1 MPLAARQREAGG
13 WPGHRARLA
22 RLTSTLLVTLVLVG
36 CARPNA
42 LAGGLV
48 ARTATRPGV
57 IVTPTTPLPPATF
70 QPTAED
76 EVTGTPPSGP
86 LPTSGATITPLSPA
100 GPQVNSQTPTPTPCA
115 SQACASAA
123 THFWLD
129 RPIPAGQGYVDY
141 VDRSYPYGATQNDM
155 REPHHGVEFP
165 NGTGTP
171 IIAAAGGTVVVAG
184 DDQVTAYGPS
194 THFYGN
200 LVVVELDQRLD
211 SRPVFNLYGHLQTVS
226 VAVGDQVAAGD
237 PLGTAGSTGV
247 AIGPHLHFEVR
258 VGANDYGS
266 TRNPELWIKPI
277 VIDGQATGAIAGR
290 VVDQSG
296 RLIDEVTV
304 VIRPVDTRSDRP
316 RNRYPLTY
324 AADELINGDDRLQEN
339 FAIGDMPAGLYSVA
353 VNTTRIQ
360 QQNVS
365 VEPDQVAWVTFV
377 VDRPPPRPTPA
388 TPGAEPLP
396 ETPSAG
402 LSETPAAYPGGET
415 TAPAGDPG
423 TPPAGAPTPTPADSG
438 AAPESPTPDPAA
450 PAP

>member
-1 MPLAARQREAGG
+1 MRLVARQWEAGG
-13 WPGHRARLA
+13 LPGHRARPA
-22 RLTSTLLVTLVLVG
+22 RLGSTLLVTLALVG

-48 ARTATRPGV
+48 ASTATLPGV
-57 IVTPTTPLPPATF
+57 IVTPTTPLPSAAF

-100 GPQVNSQTPTPTPCA
+100 GPQVNPQTPTPTPCA

-155 REPHHGVEFP
+155 REPHHGVEFF
-165 NGTGTP
+165 NGAGTP

-200 LVVVELDQRLD
+200 LVVVELDQQLNGQ
-211 SRPVFNLYGHLQTVS
+211 PVFNLYGHLQAVS

-237 PLGTAGSTGV
+237 PLGAAGSTGV

-258 VGANDYGS
+258 VGANDYAS
-266 TRNPELWIKPI
+266 TRNPELWIKPA
-277 VIDGQATGAIAGR
+277 VIDRQATGAIAGR

-296 RLIDEVTV
+296 KLIDEVTV
-304 VIRPVDTRSDRP
+304 VIRPVDTRTDRP

-324 AADELINGDDRLQEN
+324 AADKLINGDDRLQEN

-377 VDRPPPRPTPA
+377 VDRPPPRPTP
-388 TPGAEPLP
+388 
-396 ETPSAG
+396 SAG
-402 LSETPAAYPGGET
+402 LSETPAAYPGGEM

-423 TPPAGAPTPTPADSG
+423 TPPSGAPTPTPADSG
-438 AAPESPTPDPAA
+438 AATESPIPDPAA